1 MAGMPVGC
9 AAAPASTPGAQE
21 RVVSP
26 DPLPIPAPCQSA
38 YDRYAADLSRSALA
52 ARTQLS
58 HARCVRRFLR
68 WLPAHTGD
76 ITAVLSQPPA
86 WQAATGRFLA
96 GLVAGNGPLS
106 TDVQTHRFAL
116 ADCGRRLGLAEAYL
130 TVPER
135 LRCFDDAYTA
145 ADATSGLAA
154 ATRAANLG
162 AVRAFLR
169 WLDGLGYSGDLR
181 GDWVTV
187 TSDYLQHMVGK
198 GNAASTVLRQRA
210 GLNHCA
216 RCLGL
221 PQVGTAHPPQ
231 PGRGRHPAAGKP
243 DRRETADKR

>member
-1 MAGMPVGC
+1 VGC
-9 AAAPASTPGAQE
+9 DATALASTPGVQE
-21 RVVSP
+21 RAVSP
-26 DPLPIPAPCQSA
+26 DPLPIPATCQPA

-52 ARTQLS
+52 ARTQIS

-96 GLVAGNGPLS
+96 DLVSENGPLS

-116 ADCGRRLGLAEAYL
+116 ADCARRLGLAEAYR

-135 LRCFDDAYTA
+135 LRWLDDAYTA
-145 ADATSGLAA
+145 AAAATGLAA

-169 WLDGLGYSGDLR
+169 WLDRSGYSGDLR
-181 GDWVTV
+181 RDWATA
-187 TSDYLQHMVGK
+187 TSDYLQHLAGK
-198 GNAASTVLRQRA
+198 GDAASSVLRQRA

-221 PQVGTAHPPQ
+221 PRAGA
-231 PGRGRHPAAGKP
+231 PGARSG
-243 DRRETADKR
+243 